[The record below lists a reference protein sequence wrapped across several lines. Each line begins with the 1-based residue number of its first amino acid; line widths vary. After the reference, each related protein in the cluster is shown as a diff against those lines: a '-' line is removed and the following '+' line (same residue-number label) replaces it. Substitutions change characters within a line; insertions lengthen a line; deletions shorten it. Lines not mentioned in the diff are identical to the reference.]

1 VTLRAVLA
9 AALLAAAPAGAG
21 PLDGKRYMIELSSS
35 QYGSGYGEYLVPPLA
50 DALAKTGLRAARE
63 PPVDIIANV
72 VTGSDVGRWVGAG
85 GTREW
90 LYTVTVTVG
99 LSPEAYVIPPDG
111 TPAFGVR
118 ARLVTPNPD
127 REDELACLIR
137 LAALTAVANWR
148 PTGMLGTDGS
158 ACRRR

>member
-1 VTLRAVLA
+1 MIPRAALA

-50 DALAKTGLRAARE
+50 AALAKTGLRAARQ
-63 PPVDIIANV
+63 PPADIIVNV
-72 VTGSDVGRWVGAG
+72 VTDSDVGRWVGAG
-85 GTREW
+85 ASRQW

-118 ARLVTPNPD
+118 ATLVTPNPD

-137 LAALTAVANWR
+137 LAARTAVANWR

-158 ACRRR
+158 ACLRR